1 QKYAQPISRTVPWST
16 SLPANGLRG
25 SCAYDLVRPLPY
37 AKLLHPY
44 PSCPTRSGRTY
55 KFVPITYAEKNME
68 GTNDSPES
76 LAPFYTTGDLPEGLL
91 WVWSVGGDGP
101 ELDLALRMVASG
113 GTGALALRV
122 SPPRSQ
128 TLA

>member
-1 QKYAQPISRTVPWST
+1 MGQDGQRRYRDNKQQLSRERSLGQLHCPRTVPWST

-55 KFVPITYAEKNME
+55 KLFEQLTQRKIWR
-68 GTNDSPES
+68 GQ
-76 LAPFYTTGDLPEGLL
+76 TTRL
-91 WVWSVGGDGP
+91 S
-101 ELDLALRMVASG
+101 RS
-113 GTGALALRV
+113 
-122 SPPRSQ
+122 PRSVLQ
-128 TLA
+128 VTYQWTCCGFGPWVATAWSWTWL